1 VVGVA
6 AGRLV
11 GDVVG
16 AAGVSEVEGG
26 FVCVAVVVTWVKVDA
41 VVVTITVLFPD
52 PDCLLANSS
61 RLCATTAFS

>member
-1 VVGVA
+1 MVGVA
-6 AGRLV
+6 AGELV

-16 AAGVSEVEGG
+16 DTGVFEVTGG
-26 FVCVAVVVTWVKVDA
+26 LVCVAVVVTWVVVDA
-41 VVVTITVLFPD
+41 VVVITTVLFP